1 MMVFAP
7 ISVGELIDKIT
18 ILDIKL
24 KEITNSSKLAN
35 IRREREELAL
45 IYQQLALPHEIE
57 HKAHELYETNLA
69 LWHIENY
76 KRECESRA
84 VFDQTFIDAARSVYL
99 KNDARANIKRE
110 INLLCGSAI
119 IEEKQH

>member
-24 KEITNSSKLAN
+24 EQIINPFKLAN
-35 IRREREELAL
+35 VRREREELTL
-45 IYQQLALPHEIE
+45 IYDQLTLPEEIK
-57 HKAHELYETNLA
+57 HKEQELYATNLE

-76 KRECESRA
+76 KRACEHKA
-84 VFDQTFIDAARSVYL
+84 QF
-99 KNDARANIKRE
+99 
-110 INLLCGSAI
+110 
-119 IEEKQH
+119 

>member
-24 KEITNSSKLAN
+24 EQIINPFKLAN
-35 IRREREELAL
+35 VRREREELGL
-45 IYQQLALPHEIE
+45 IYDQLTLPEEIK
-57 HKAHELYETNLA
+57 HKEQELYTTNLA

-76 KRECESRA
+76 KRACEHKA
-84 VFDQTFIDAARSVYL
+84 QFDQSFIDAARDVYI

-110 INLLCGSAI
+110 INLICGSLI
-119 IEEKQH
+119 LEEKQH